1 MRYSI
6 TELWIKTSHVLQLER
21 LAAPMP
27 MPNKFLFEVD
37 TVGYHVEMSASFML
51 IILILILMLILMCRN
66 DSIWDKLVFWS
77 VR

>member
-1 MRYSI
+1 
-6 TELWIKTSHVLQLER
+6 
-21 LAAPMP
+21 MP

-37 TVGYHVEMSASFML
+37 TVGYNVEMSASFVL
-51 IILILILMLILMCRN
+51 IILILRLMLILMCRN